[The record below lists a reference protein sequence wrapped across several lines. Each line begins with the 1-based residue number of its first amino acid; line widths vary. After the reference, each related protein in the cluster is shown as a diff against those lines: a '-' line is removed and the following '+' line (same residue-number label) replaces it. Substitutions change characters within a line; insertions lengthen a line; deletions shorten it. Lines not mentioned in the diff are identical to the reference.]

1 MEKKSFSEH
10 STLVKRILIGIWIII
25 SVVFIIIIL
34 AVISSDDKKNVAEQ
48 KLMMSEVKCNRAIR
62 SNLKAPSSADFA
74 DAFEQEVNENGFGT
88 NVYSFERKYFKKNRK
103 AYIDNIKSNIKKI
116 IDQNKAP
123 GADSGVLDIIN
134 NDL

>member
-1 MEKKSFSEH
+1 MTDKDFENFL
-10 STLVKRILIGIWIII
+10 STTVQTTNPKVTNQII
-25 SVVFIIIIL
+25 
-34 AVISSDDKKNVAEQ
+34 AYVAQAKQNMQE
-48 KLMMSEVKCNRAIR
+48 
-62 SNLKAPSSADFA
+62 DFA

-103 AYIDNIKSNIKKI
+103 AYIDDVKNNIKKI

-134 NDL
+134 NDLQ